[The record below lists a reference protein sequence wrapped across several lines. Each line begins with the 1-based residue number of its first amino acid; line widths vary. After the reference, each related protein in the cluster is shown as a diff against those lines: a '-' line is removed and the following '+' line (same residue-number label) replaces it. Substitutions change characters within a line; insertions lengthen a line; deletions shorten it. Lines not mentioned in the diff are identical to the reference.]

1 MGIACGRATEMTDLE
16 LWYRTPAVEWT
27 DALPLG
33 NGRLGAIVFGGIG
46 REELQLNEETLWSG
60 GPYRPINPEALPNL
74 DKVRSLVFEGK
85 YKQAQDLANAHL
97 LGKPLLQMSYQPAGN
112 LFIDFPHEAVPGSYR
127 RSLDLDTAISTTRY
141 ALLGTG
147 IHDDAAVFTRQSFV
161 SAADNVLVLRIETN
175 RPGALSFE
183 AYFDSPQDGTETS
196 EDEDRIA
203 FSGRN
208 FAKHGNQGRL
218 RFGVGIDLRLE
229 GGTLARRGR
238 RLVVRDA
245 TAATFVI
252 DIATSFVRFDDVS
265 GDPDTLLAERRRI
278 VAGKTYEQLREAHTR
293 AHQRLFRRMQL
304 NLGTERA
311 HVPTNER
318 ISQFG
323 DGGDPGL
330 AALYVQ
336 YGRYLMLAS
345 SRPGGQPA
353 TLQGIWNKE
362 TRPPWGSKYTTN
374 INIQM
379 NYWLPDPANL
389 SECFEPLVTMIEE
402 LAVTGA
408 EVAKAHYGSEGWVL
422 HHNTDLWRAATPT
435 DGAQWGMWPTG
446 GAWFCAQLWDH
457 AVFEGR
463 PEALVRRLHPLLAGQ
478 ARFMLDLLRPL
489 PGTELLVTVPSMS
502 PENIH
507 PHGAATCAGPAMDT
521 QIAHDLFA
529 AYLAAG
535 EQLGLT
541 DDPMRAEVV
550 AARARLPEP
559 RVGKAGQ
566 LQEWLEDWDLDV
578 PEIHHRHVSHLYC
591 LYPSQQV
598 GLRKTPKLAEAV
610 RKSLEIRGD
619 DATGWGIGWRINLWA
634 RLGEGDHAHDVLR
647 MLLSPSRSYN
657 NLFDAHPPFQI
668 DGNFGGAAGILEML
682 VQSDGQDVFVLPAL
696 PSDWPSGSIAGVRVR
711 GGVTLDFDWHEG
723 QPTRLVADAA
733 IPFAG
738 RILCGDSV
746 LAEGLAAGRTRILE
760 IGDEMSPAPGAG
772 ITA

>member
-1 MGIACGRATEMTDLE
+1 MTDLE
-16 LWYRTPAVEWT
+16 LWYRAPAVEWT

-33 NGRLGAIVFGGIG
+33 NGRLGAMVFGGVG

-60 GPYRPINPEALPNL
+60 GPYRSINPEALPNL
-74 DKVRSLVFEGK
+74 DTVRSLVFEGK

-97 LGKPLLQMSYQPAGN
+97 LGTPLLQMSYQPAGN
-112 LFIDFPHEAVPGSYR
+112 LFVDFRHEAIPGSYR

-147 IHDDAAVFTRQSFV
+147 IDDDAAVFTRQSFV
-161 SAADNVLVLRIETN
+161 STADDVLVLRVEAD

-183 AYFDSPQDGTETS
+183 TYFDSPQDGKQTS
-196 EDEDRIA
+196 EADDRIA

-208 FAKHGNQGRL
+208 ISQHGNEGRL

-229 GGTLARRGR
+229 GGTLARRGN
-238 RLVVRDA
+238 RLVVDDA
-245 TAATFVI
+245 TAVTFVI
-252 DIATSFVRFDDVS
+252 DIATSFIRFDDVS
-265 GDPDTLLAERRRI
+265 GDPDAVLEERRQA
-278 VAGKTYEQLREAHTR
+278 VAGKSYEDLREAHIG
-293 AHQRLFRRMQL
+293 AHQKLFRRMQL
-304 NLGTERA
+304 NLGADRSQF
-311 HVPTNER
+311 PTNER
-318 ISQFG
+318 IAQFE

-353 TLQGIWNKE
+353 NLQGIWNKE
-362 TRPPWGSKYTTN
+362 TRPPWGSKYTSN

-389 SECFEPLVTMIEE
+389 AECFEPLVTMIEE

-422 HHNTDLWRAATPT
+422 HHNTDLWRVATPT

-446 GAWFCAQLWDH
+446 GAWFCAQAWDH
-457 AVFEGR
+457 AVFAGC
-463 PEALVRRLHPLLAGQ
+463 PEPLVRRLHPLLAGQ
-478 ARFMLDLLRPL
+478 ARFVLDMLRPL

-521 QIAHDLFA
+521 QVAHDLFA

-541 DDPMRAEVV
+541 DDPMRAEVL

-559 RVGKAGQ
+559 RIGKAGQ
-566 LQEWLEDWDLDV
+566 LQEWLDDWDLDA

-598 GLRKTPKLAEAV
+598 APRKTPKLAEAV

-634 RLGEGDHAHDVLR
+634 RLGEGNHAHDVLR

-682 VQSDGQDVFVLPAL
+682 VQSDGQDVFILPAL

-711 GGVTLDFDWHEG
+711 GGLSLDFDWHDG
-723 QPTRLVADAA
+723 QVTRLVADATL
-733 IPFAG
+733 PFAG
-738 RILCGDSV
+738 QILCGDTV
-746 LAEGLAAGRTRILE
+746 LVEGLAAGRTRILGS
-760 IGDEMSPAPGAG
+760 GD
-772 ITA
+772 